1 MNRSVDKRIPNIDS
15 EKAPNTE
22 RNSAFLTVLAMLA
35 YSVLAF
41 GNWLEQSVILMTVVA
56 APITYFL
63 MMYLYYGIAKL
74 AFRKQYLI
82 LGSGAMLAIILSCV
96 IIESSRMSYAFT
108 GWGVLLSA
116 GIISGLMTQ
125 RGYRPRMVYVVSV
138 IGLTIFVVLHYFS
151 IWQDL
156 SKSSVESIQKLLAE
170 AESQLA
176 IVGESKERTRLAI
189 EMFQKLLV
197 IIFRLIPAEIIL
209 STAVQFSVGY
219 ILFVKWIDRYHLTT
233 PRWEPFIYW
242 QMPFVFIPVVMVF
255 IVARLFGGEFIELT
269 ADNALVVLATFY
281 SLTGMALLEYM
292 LRKLRFSTL
301 MKTLFYIMLFFLPLV
316 SPTSGIIMGVGISLL
331 GFIDSFADWRKV
343 RLRELT

>member
-1 MNRSVDKRIPNIDS
+1 MNRFVDKIKPNIDS
-15 EKAPNTE
+15 ETASNSE
-22 RNSAFLTVLAMLA
+22 RNSTFLIVLAMLA

-41 GNWLEQSVILMTVVA
+41 GNWLEQSVLLLTIVT

-74 AFRKQYLI
+74 AFRQQYLI
-82 LGSGAMLAIILSCV
+82 LGSGVLAAIILGCV
-96 IIESSRMSYAFT
+96 IIESSQMIYAFT
-108 GWGVLLSA
+108 GWGMLLSA
-116 GIISGLMTQ
+116 GVISGLMTQ

-138 IGLTIFVVLHYFS
+138 IALTIFVILNYFS

-156 SKSSVESIQKLLAE
+156 SKSSTESIQKLVAQAE
-170 AESQLA
+170 NQLA
-176 IVGESKERTRLAI
+176 IVGESQERIRLAT

-209 STAVQFSVGY
+209 TIAVQFSVGY
-219 ILFVKWIDRYHLTT
+219 LIFVRWIDRNRLAT
-233 PRWEPFIYW
+233 PQWEPYIYW
-242 QMPFVFIPVVMVF
+242 QMPFWFIPVVMVF
-255 IVARLFGGEFIELT
+255 IVARLIGGEFIELA
-269 ADNALVVLATFY
+269 ADNALVVMATFY
-281 SLTGMALLEYM
+281 TLTGLALLEYM

-316 SPTSGIIMGVGISLL
+316 NPMSGIIMGVGISLL
-331 GFIDSFADWRKV
+331 GFIDSFTDWRKI